1 MLMHIFHLIKLI
13 KQWLNNGQVDEQ
25 MTEEAIKEA
34 EKELEVQGEVSKLDS
49 TNNIQEEIFLPMLDE
64 IMYFGTT

>member
-1 MLMHIFHLIKLI
+1 M
-13 KQWLNNGQVDEQ
+13 NGQVDEQ

-49 TNNIQEEIFLPMLDE
+49 TNNIQEEIFLAMLDE
-64 IMYFGTT
+64 IMYFGAT

>member
-1 MLMHIFHLIKLI
+1 
-13 KQWLNNGQVDEQ
+13 

-49 TNNIQEEIFLPMLDE
+49 TNNIQEEIFLAMLDE
-64 IMYFGTT
+64 IMYFGAYELFKTFKR